1 MVGYKSYLLLGDIY
15 LAQKDYFNAQATYQ
29 SIYENANDPALR
41 KEALEKIEL
50 VKKNEK
56 GNQ

>member
-1 MVGYKSYLLLGDIY
+1 LLLGDIY

-41 KEALEKIEL
+41 KEALEKLEL

-56 GNQ
+56 GN